1 MGFDKPTRTV
11 DYVDLKT
18 ETLNGPRLLAFR
30 ILDFLPREEGDFL
43 DRATGRPSSV
53 WPVLADC
60 MIIDGPNAGQLYR
73 GKTYRYAITNALR
86 GADSN
91 EPTPATRP
99 GQQLAIK
106 AERAS
111 GKGQSRDTVYGNPPT
126 DDEVATI
133 EAEFERF
140 GGWDG
145 PTAARRTRA
154 ATDGATGVPAPAAT
168 AGPAPATAATP
179 APVGTAPVAATVGT
193 QTGGSGARRPFGR

>member
-30 ILDFLPREEGDFL
+30 ILDFLPREEGDFI
-43 DRATGRPSSV
+43 DRATGKPTSV

-73 GKTYRYAITNALR
+73 GKIYRYAITNALR
-86 GADSN
+86 GATTD
-91 EPTPATRP
+91 EPVPLTRP

-111 GKGQSRDTVYGNPPT
+111 GKGQSKDTVYGNPPN
-126 DDEVATI
+126 DDELETI
-133 EAEFERF
+133 EREFARF
-140 GGWDG
+140 GGWEG
-145 PTAARRTRA
+145 QTAAQRARA
-154 ATDGATGVPAPAAT
+154 AGNGATGAADPAGSAEPA
-168 AGPAPATAATP
+168 AATP
-179 APVGTAPVAATVGT
+179 APAAPAAATAGA
-193 QTGGSGARRPFGR
+193 QAGGSGVRRPFGR